1 MLCFCLFGF
10 QRDSNY
16 QKRTLVF
23 KYLLFKI
30 FAFIAQRI
38 GNKSVKKMKR
48 LSTQKKRKT
57 KEAKISL
64 GAINS
69 NYFKNILIVK
79 QFLISM
85 DG

>member
-23 KYLLFKI
+23 YL
-30 FAFIAQRI
+30 
-38 GNKSVKKMKR
+38 KSLRLLHNELETKASKKMKR
-48 LSTQKKRKT
+48 LSTQKKKNEGS
-57 KEAKISL
+57 KKIL

>member
-23 KYLLFKI
+23 KYLLFII

-48 LSTQKKRKT
+48 LSTQKKKNEGS
-57 KEAKISL
+57 KKLL

>member
-38 GNKSVKKMKR
+38 GNKRVKKMKR
-48 LSTQKKRKT
+48 LSTQKKKNEGS
-57 KEAKISL
+57 KKIL

>member
-48 LSTQKKRKT
+48 LSTQKKKT

-69 NYFKNILIVK
+69 NYFKNKLTVK

>member
-48 LSTQKKRKT
+48 LSTQKKKNEGS
-57 KEAKISL
+57 KKFL

>member
-1 MLCFCLFGF
+1 
-10 QRDSNY
+10 
-16 QKRTLVF
+16 
-23 KYLLFKI
+23 
-30 FAFIAQRI
+30 
-38 GNKSVKKMKR
+38 MKR
-48 LSTQKKRKT
+48 LSTQKKKNEGS
-57 KEAKISL
+57 KKFL

>member
-16 QKRTLVF
+16 KKERW
-23 KYLLFKI
+23 YLKI
-30 FAFIAQRI
+30 FYL
-38 GNKSVKKMKR
+38 KSLRLLHNELETKASKKMKR
-48 LSTQKKRKT
+48 LSTQKKKNEGS
-57 KEAKISL
+57 KKIL

>member
-1 MLCFCLFGF
+1 
-10 QRDSNY
+10 
-16 QKRTLVF
+16 
-23 KYLLFKI
+23 
-30 FAFIAQRI
+30 
-38 GNKSVKKMKR
+38 MKR

-69 NYFKNILIVK
+69 NYFKNKLTVK
-79 QFLISM
+79 QILISM

>member
-38 GNKSVKKMKR
+38 GNKRVKKMKR
-48 LSTQKKRKT
+48 LSTQKKKNEGS
-57 KEAKISL
+57 KKFL